1 MPASRK
7 KHARSKTAPKAK
19 AVAIPTQPQKPRGR
33 PRSLPEFEAIGED
46 LKTELTEFKCRWRI
60 LVQGKP
66 RTCDDLVPAYLVAD
80 HIRTHIE
87 TDLREEEDRNA
98 TGEAIQKDVMGEQ
111 DLQQQMA
118 EAEDTAQKGAA
129 EGPKDEAEKDD
140 GVICK
145 WAGCKAKT
153 TIARAGM
160 SRHVKG
166 HLDLIQLTCI
176 WCGRRG
182 RRDSYRRRHDSA
194 RTCGKRQARLTLLVT
209 GSYEVF
215 EKTMQELCDRG
226 GSPSEIARIVQE
238 YVQEDAI
245 VSNVA
250 SHFRCRYD
258 IDIVPPP
265 SSESAPSPADSSGP
279 MTPPPNEPQAGG
291 SNSTPS
297 YDHPQFDFLA
307 SYPPSFNNGLLFPGM
322 APHQPTAFQAIGL
335 DPAPLYAH
343 PQFDFLSSDPPSFND
358 GSLFPVMAPH
368 QRTVYVDADAL
379 PICGT
384 SGAVLP
390 DTLSAAEPSQ
400 WDEWITYR

>member
-153 TIARAGM
+153 TIARA
-160 SRHVKG
+160 
-166 HLDLIQLTCI
+166 
-176 WCGRRG
+176 
-182 RRDSYRRRHDSA
+182 
-194 RTCGKRQARLTLLVT
+194 
-209 GSYEVF
+209 VF

-379 PICGT
+379 PICVALKSTFKG
-384 SGAVLP
+384 
-390 DTLSAAEPSQ
+390 LSWPKES
-400 WDEWITYR
+400 